1 VRLGTRGSALAL
13 AQARWVAALLDALGQ
28 PCEIVEI
35 TTTGDRDRAVPD
47 KLKWVKE
54 LDEAL
59 LAGRIEL
66 AVHSAKDVPSALPA
80 GLELI
85 AAPPREDPRDALIGR
100 LGPRVGTSSPRR
112 AAQLRAALPEV
123 EVIEVRGNVDTR
135 LAKLAAGDYDGIVLA
150 VAGLKRLGREGEISE
165 LLDLVPAAGQ
175 GTVVVEAR
183 SGTQL
188 PAGLTEA
195 ATWTAL
201 RAERACVAALDA
213 DCHTAVG
220 AHWDGSTFRAWVGA
234 EDGTAWLRDSIS
246 VTGSTEAPE
255 ALGALLA
262 ERLLSA
268 GANAVLG
275 RPPNAGEAPRGGA

>member
-13 AQARWVAALLDALGQ
+13 AQARWVVGLLGALGE
-28 PCEIVEI
+28 PCEVVEI

-59 LAGRIEL
+59 LDGRIDL
-66 AVHSAKDVPSALPA
+66 AVHSAKDVPSVLPEGLALVA
-80 GLELI
+80 T
-85 AAPPREDPRDALIGR
+85 PPREDPRDALVGR

-112 AAQLRAALPEV
+112 AAQLRASVPGVDVL
-123 EVIEVRGNVDTR
+123 EVRGNVDTR

-150 VAGLKRLGREGEISE
+150 VAGLRRLGRSHEISE
-165 LLDLVPAAGQ
+165 ILDLVPAAGQ
-175 GTVVVEAR
+175 GTVVVQGREGLR
-183 SGTQL
+183 L
-188 PAGLTEA
+188 PSEFNDA

-201 RAERACVAALDA
+201 RGERACVAALDA

-220 AHWDGSTFRAWVGA
+220 AHSDGATFRAWVGA
-234 EDGTAWLRDSIS
+234 EDGAAWLRDELP
-246 VTGSTEAPE
+246 VAGSADEPE
-255 ALGALLA
+255 TLGRLLA

-268 GANAVLG
+268 GADAVLG
-275 RPPNAGEAPRGGA
+275 R

>member
-1 VRLGTRGSALAL
+1 MRLGTRGSALAR
-13 AQARWVAALLDALGQ
+13 AQAHWVARLLDALGQ
-28 PCEIVEI
+28 PCEIVEV

-59 LAGRIEL
+59 IDGRIDL
-66 AVHSAKDVPSALPA
+66 AVHSAKDVPSTLPE
-80 GLELI
+80 GLELV
-85 AAPPREDPRDALIGR
+85 ATPPREDPRDALIGR

-112 AAQLRAALPEV
+112 AAQLRAAATEV
-123 EVIEVRGNVDTR
+123 EVREVRGNVDTR
-135 LAKLAAGDYDGIVLA
+135 LAKLAAGHYDGIVLA
-150 VAGLKRLGREGEISE
+150 VAGLKRLGRSEEISE
-165 LLDLVPAAGQ
+165 TLDLVPAAGQ
-175 GTVVVEAR
+175 GTVVVQAR
-183 SGTQL
+183 AGTRL
-188 PAGLTEA
+188 PAGLNDEP
-195 ATWTAL
+195 TWTAL

-220 AHWDGSTFRAWVGA
+220 AHWDGVVFRAWVGA
-234 EDGTAWLRDSIS
+234 EDGAAWLRDSIS
-246 VTGSTEAPE
+246 VAGSTEAPE

-275 RPPNAGEAPRGGA
+275 R

>member
-1 VRLGTRGSALAL
+1 MRLGTRGSALAL
-13 AQARWVAALLDALGQ
+13 AQARWVAGLLDALGE
-28 PCEIVEI
+28 PCEIVPV

-47 KLKWVKE
+47 KVKWVRE

-59 LAGRIEL
+59 LDGRIDV
-66 AVHSAKDVPSALPA
+66 AVHSAKDVPSVLPDGLALV
-80 GLELI
+80 

-112 AAQLRAALPEV
+112 AAQLRATAPEV
-123 EVIEVRGNVDTR
+123 EVLEVRGNVDTR
-135 LAKLAAGDYDGIVLA
+135 LAKLAAGEYDGIVLA
-150 VAGLKRLGREGEISE
+150 VAGLKRLGRADEISE
-165 LLDLVPAAGQ
+165 VLDLVPAAGQ
-175 GTVVVEAR
+175 GTVVVQAR
-183 SGTQL
+183 AGASV
-188 PAGLTEA
+188 PAGLNDA

-220 AHWDGSTFRAWVGA
+220 AHWDGVSLRGWVGA
-234 EDGTAWLRDSIS
+234 EDGSAWLRDAIPVS
-246 VTGSTEAPE
+246 GATEEPE

-268 GANAVLG
+268 GAHAVLG
-275 RPPNAGEAPRGGA
+275 R